1 MITKDNIIRLAIT
14 DDHQIVIDGL
24 CAVLKT
30 NLKLQ
35 IVCTATSGT
44 EMLSKLEKIAVDVL
58 LTDVMMPGL
67 SGQEFSAIVKQ
78 RFPKIRIIALSMS
91 GQGGVVE
98 EMIERADISGYLLK
112 QVGVDELSHAI
123 EKVANGGQ
131 YFQDSILDELSRQDR
146 LRKKVEEVRLTPRER
161 QIISLMEKDHS
172 NKQIADVLD
181 IAVRTVE
188 THRKNIFQKTG
199 TNNVLT
205 LVKWAY
211 EHQVLKPQ

>member
-1 MITKDNIIRLAIT
+1 MKQSNTIRLGIT

-30 NLKLQ
+30 NPALH
-35 IVCTATSGT
+35 IACTATSGT
-44 EMLSKLEKIAVDVL
+44 EMLHKLAETTVDVL

-67 SGQEFSAIVKQ
+67 SGQEFAMLVKQ
-78 RFPKIRIIALSMS
+78 RYPHIRIIALSMS

-112 QVGVDELSHAI
+112 QVGIDELTHAI
-123 EKVANGGQ
+123 EKVAGGGQ
-131 YFQDSILDELSRQDR
+131 YFQDSIIDELSRQDQ
-146 LRKKVEEVRLTPRER
+146 LRKKVQEVRLTPRER
-161 QIISLMEKDHS
+161 QIIALMEKDHS
-172 NKQIADVLD
+172 NKQIAEALD

-199 TNNVLT
+199 TNNLLT

>member
-1 MITKDNIIRLAIT
+1 MKQSNTIRLGIT

-30 NLKLQ
+30 NPSLH
-35 IVCTATSGT
+35 ITCTATSGT
-44 EMLSKLEKIAVDVL
+44 EMLQKLTHTDVDVL

-67 SGQEFSAIVKQ
+67 SGQEFSMLVKQ
-78 RFPKIRIIALSMS
+78 RYPHIRIIALSMS

-112 QVGVDELSHAI
+112 QVGIDELTHAI
-123 EKVANGGQ
+123 EKVAGGGQ
-131 YFQDSILDELSRQDR
+131 YFQDSILDELSRQEQ
-146 LRKKVEEVRLTPRER
+146 LRKKVQEVRLTPRER
-161 QIISLMEKDHS
+161 QIIALMEKDHS
-172 NKQIADVLD
+172 NKQIAEALD

-199 TNNVLT
+199 TNNLLT

-211 EHQVLKPQ
+211 EHQVLKPR

>member
-1 MITKDNIIRLAIT
+1 MMKPGAIRLAIT

-30 NLKLQ
+30 NPQLQ
-35 IVCTATSGT
+35 IVCTATSGID
-44 EMLSKLEKIAVDVL
+44 MLSKLQQVAVDVL
-58 LTDVMMPGL
+58 LTDVMMPDL
-67 SGQEFSAIVKQ
+67 SGQDFSIMVKQ
-78 RFPKIRIIALSMS
+78 RFPHIKIIALSMS

-98 EMIERADISGYLLK
+98 EMINRADISGYLLK
-112 QVGVDELSHAI
+112 QVGVDELTYAI
-123 EKVANGGQ
+123 EKVAAGGQ
-131 YFQDSILDELSRQDR
+131 YFQDSVLDELGRQER
-146 LRKKVEEVRLTPRER
+146 LRKKVQDVRLTPRER

-172 NKQIADVLD
+172 NKQIAEILN

-199 TNNVLT
+199 TNNLLT

-211 EHQVLKPQ
+211 EHQVLQQE